1 MQLYLRVMKSRKVV
15 SPRFGAPADTADV
28 SAVGLAS
35 LTAEYETRTG
45 ASRTLH
51 ERLTRSLAGGE
62 TRAVTFYEPYP
73 VAVVEASGARF
84 TDADGNEYLDLNN
97 NMASL
102 IHGHAYPPVM
112 KALREAG
119 SVLGT
124 VQAGAHA
131 PLLEL
136 AELLVARFPGFER
149 VRFTNSGS
157 EAAILALRI
166 ARRATGRRQVVLF
179 EGGYHGMG
187 SEFAEPDPAIFR
199 VPFNNLDAAEKVLDD
214 SVAAVVAESFLG
226 HAGVIPAQQGFHEEL
241 RVLSHRV
248 GAIFVLDEVQSM
260 RNAVDGYHGAAGLR
274 PDLILMGKSLAGG
287 LPAGLVGGR
296 RDLLA
301 LASVETPNG
310 LRHSGTFNG
319 NIFSCVAGLRSMS
332 DLDAAQ
338 ITQLNDRA
346 ARLAASLEAS
356 GRQLELPVTV
366 TRSGSTMCLHFTETA
381 PTDAESVVA
390 AAPLGRWVHLAALL
404 EGVAIIRDGRMNL
417 STAVSD
423 GDLEHAASALTRA
436 LGRVRDMVRLA

>member
-1 MQLYLRVMKSRKVV
+1 MPSVVPILNSPPCFTPDVAEGDDVQPLAPRATAIATAAPQIHRGWCPAPMWLLPPGERILRPPTSMQLYLRVMKSRKVV

-179 EGGYHGMG
+179 EGGYHGM
-187 SEFAEPDPAIFR
+187 
-199 VPFNNLDAAEKVLDD
+199 
-214 SVAAVVAESFLG
+214 
-226 HAGVIPAQQGFHEEL
+226 
-241 RVLSHRV
+241 
-248 GAIFVLDEVQSM
+248 
-260 RNAVDGYHGAAGLR
+260 
-274 PDLILMGKSLAGG
+274 
-287 LPAGLVGGR
+287 
-296 RDLLA
+296 
-301 LASVETPNG
+301 
-310 LRHSGTFNG
+310 
-319 NIFSCVAGLRSMS
+319 
-332 DLDAAQ
+332 
-338 ITQLNDRA
+338 
-346 ARLAASLEAS
+346 
-356 GRQLELPVTV
+356 
-366 TRSGSTMCLHFTETA
+366 
-381 PTDAESVVA
+381 
-390 AAPLGRWVHLAALL
+390 
-404 EGVAIIRDGRMNL
+404 
-417 STAVSD
+417 
-423 GDLEHAASALTRA
+423 
-436 LGRVRDMVRLA
+436 